1 MAAAYNS
8 LPARW
13 PPFQN
18 RKANFMIS
26 FVAFGRSLKRST
38 GRARHRR
45 HHAAWLAAVMLA
57 TASPQPSRAADD
69 APANGAAVTVLK
81 ATKSCFSDV
90 VDVFGILRPK
100 EEIAVRPD
108 RPGLKVAEV
117 MVDAGQ
123 TVTAG
128 QTLARLSPP
137 EGGSILVQAP
147 AAGLVGASSAVVG
160 AVASGKGEALFSI
173 ITGNEFDLVAQ
184 VPTRDLSRLKVD
196 QPATIKIIGAGDID
210 GKVRRVAATVE
221 PNTQLG
227 QVFIAVDARKFLL
240 VNSPGR
246 ASIKVGESCGVSVP
260 LTAILYSSAGTVIQV
275 VRRQRVETRRV
286 ETGLMSGG
294 NVEIRDGLAE
304 GDIVVARAG
313 ALLREGDQVRPVSA
327 ESN

>member
-1 MAAAYNS
+1 
-8 LPARW
+8 
-13 PPFQN
+13 
-18 RKANFMIS
+18 MIS

-81 ATKSCFSDV
+81 ATRSCFSDV

-147 AAGLVGASSAVVG
+147 VAGMVGASSAVVG

-184 VPTRDLSRLKVD
+184 VPTRDLAEHVTRPHEIQR
-196 QPATIKIIGAGDID
+196 QPRSIGRAGFDPDLAASYSEQRVATIAFLEQHF
-210 GKVRRVAATVE
+210 AACE
-221 PNTQLG
+221 LLG
-227 QVFIAVDARKFLL
+227 
-240 VNSPGR
+240 
-246 ASIKVGESCGVSVP
+246 
-260 LTAILYSSAGTVIQV
+260 LTEV
-275 VRRQRVETRRV
+275 
-286 ETGLMSGG
+286 
-294 NVEIRDGLAE
+294 
-304 GDIVVARAG
+304 
-313 ALLREGDQVRPVSA
+313 
-327 ESN
+327 

>member
-1 MAAAYNS
+1 
-8 LPARW
+8 
-13 PPFQN
+13 
-18 RKANFMIS
+18 
-26 FVAFGRSLKRST
+26 
-38 GRARHRR
+38 
-45 HHAAWLAAVMLA
+45 
-57 TASPQPSRAADD
+57 
-69 APANGAAVTVLK
+69 VLK

-196 QPATIKIIGAGDID
+196 QPATVKIIGAGDID

-304 GDIVVARAG
+304 GDVVVARAG